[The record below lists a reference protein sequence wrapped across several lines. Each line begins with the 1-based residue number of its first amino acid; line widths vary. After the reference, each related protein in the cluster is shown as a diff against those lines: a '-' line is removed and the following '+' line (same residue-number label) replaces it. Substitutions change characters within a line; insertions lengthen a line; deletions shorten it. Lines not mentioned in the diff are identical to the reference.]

1 MLGTEANPCTHRS
14 RLKKFLLLIF
24 LIALAVL
31 GAGALALYFSLPP
44 VAHLRTENP
53 KTTALIEQRRDAAR
67 RAGRDFKVRQAWVS
81 FDGIPELLKESV
93 RVAEDARFYEHEG
106 IDYDEISAALKK
118 DLDRGGFARGAS
130 TITQQL
136 AKNLFLS
143 TDKTIIRKLKE
154 FWLARRL
161 EHELP
166 KNRIFHLYLNVI
178 EFGPGVFGVE
188 AAARHFFGKGVGQLN
203 LEEIVRLTAVIP
215 KPLSENPTRNSPWMK
230 WKAGWILTTLRKT
243 GHISPDQF
251 LQASA
256 RFKS

>member
-1 MLGTEANPCTHRS
+1 M
-14 RLKKFLLLIF
+14 KKFFLFLF
-24 LIALAVL
+24 LIGTAVL
-31 GAGALALYFSLPP
+31 GAGALALFFSLPS
-44 VAHLRTENP
+44 VAHLKTENP
-53 KTTALIEQRRDAAR
+53 KTTALIEQRRSEAR
-67 RAGRDFKVRQAWVS
+67 RAGREFKVRQVWVS
-81 FDGIPELLKESV
+81 FDSIPELLKESV

-106 IDYDEISAALKK
+106 IDYDEISAAIKK
-118 DLDRGGFARGAS
+118 DLDRGGFVRGAS

-143 TDKTIIRKLKE
+143 TDKTLARKLKE
-154 FWLARRL
+154 LWLARQL
-161 EHELP
+161 EKELP

-188 AAARHFFGKGVGQLN
+188 AAAHRFFGKSVGQLN

-215 KPLSENPTRNSPWMK
+215 KPLSENPTRNSSWLK

-243 GHISPDQF
+243 GHITPEQF
-251 LQASA
+251 LLTSA